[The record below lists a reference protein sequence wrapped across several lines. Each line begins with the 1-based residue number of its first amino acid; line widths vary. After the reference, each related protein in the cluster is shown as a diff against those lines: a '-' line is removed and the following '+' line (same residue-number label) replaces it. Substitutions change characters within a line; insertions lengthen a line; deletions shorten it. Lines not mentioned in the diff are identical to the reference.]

1 MLREETK
8 LIIGTFLFYFVLFL
22 FVFSSPEKLKQRDKR
37 WTKILVL
44 PAIFA
49 LILAML
55 TVIKVFFIYKIIL
68 IIIIGITMLFTYWQ
82 YGEQIKRWLD

>member
-1 MLREETK
+1 M
-8 LIIGTFLFYFVLFL
+8 IIGTFLFYFILFL

-44 PAIFA
+44 PAVFA
-49 LILAML
+49 SILAFL

-68 IIIIGITMLFTYWQ
+68 IIILGLTTLLTYWQ
-82 YGEQIKRWLD
+82 YGARIKSWLG

>member
-22 FVFSSPEKLKQRDKR
+22 FVFSSPHKLKQRDKR

-44 PAIFA
+44 PATFA
-49 LILAML
+49 LILALL
-55 TVIKVFFIYKIIL
+55 TVVKVFFIYKIIL
-68 IIIIGITMLFTYWQ
+68 LIFIGITMLFTYWQ

>member
-1 MLREETK
+1 M
-8 LIIGTFLFYFVLFL
+8 IIGTFLFYFILFL

-44 PAIFA
+44 PAVFA
-49 LILAML
+49 LILAFL

-68 IIIIGITMLFTYWQ
+68 IIVLGLTTLLTYWQ
-82 YGEQIKRWLD
+82 YGERIKHWLG